1 MRSILANLIAL
12 LHEMTPSH
20 YTNYIDHFKIGEG
33 TGRTDLIDFVMEVFV
48 LFKDLIEQPVFPQV
62 RKSYFFIWVWQARNY
77 CNLYCKPV
85 VSFLTFKEK
94 ICGLLKAVTFCRNW
108 AAWLKYTTFKFDMVV
123 YPLNSIV
130 L

>member
-1 MRSILANLIAL
+1 MVNRPSSRYHDENSMENMRSILANLIAL

-62 RKSYFFIWVWQARNY
+62 RKSYFLYGFGKPKNTATCNKSCLKISGWYYFFIY
-77 CNLYCKPV
+77 KCCK
-85 VSFLTFKEK
+85 FF
-94 ICGLLKAVTFCRNW
+94 F
-108 AAWLKYTTFKFDMVV
+108 
-123 YPLNSIV
+123 
-130 L
+130 